1 MINFCC
7 LGTDERRIN
16 FIIYRIL
23 QGLATPNKIRAKLN
37 SNKTTVGKQ
46 SFYSEVPDNI
56 LNKLNFLNI
65 FLNKHFLNLLL

>member
-7 LGTDERRIN
+7 LGTDERRIH

-23 QGLATPNKIRAKLN
+23 HGLATPNKIRAKLN
-37 SNKTTVGKQ
+37 SNETTLGKQ

-56 LNKLNFLNI
+56 LNKL
-65 FLNKHFLNLLL
+65 HFLNLL